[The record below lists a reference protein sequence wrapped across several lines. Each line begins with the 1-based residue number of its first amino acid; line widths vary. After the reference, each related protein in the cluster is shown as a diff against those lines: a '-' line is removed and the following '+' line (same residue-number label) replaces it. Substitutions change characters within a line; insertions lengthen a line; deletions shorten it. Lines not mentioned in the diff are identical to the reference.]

1 MEARRFVFR
10 LTPYDTELLLP
21 QVRKALKMR
30 TELLSRQ
37 RYPALWAQTDRFR
50 KMSKGRTRSRLR
62 TTVMSLLC
70 LVLGLVLLVPGLME
84 PEELFVPLVAGAVA
98 VLSGAMG
105 LWSVCRKPRDAFDA
119 PARKL
124 LSGAENIP
132 SGQGSVIF
140 TPEGFEISGA
150 ETESQQVPYSEV
162 ETAVKTADA
171 LLIVYADRVMLLQDR
186 DLAEGEQGG
195 LDKLLRQ
202 KISAYH
208 VVDET
213 QYID

>member
-1 MEARRFVFR
+1 MEESRFVFR

-21 QVRKALKMR
+21 QVRKALEMR

-70 LVLGLVLLVPGLME
+70 LVLGIVLLVPGLMG
-84 PEELFVPLVAGAVA
+84 PEELFVPLVVGAVA
-98 VLSGAMG
+98 VVSGVMG
-105 LWSVCRKPRDAFDA
+105 LWSVCRKLRDAFDA

-124 LSGAENIP
+124 LSGTETIP
-132 SGQGSVIF
+132 SGQAVVTF
-140 TPEGFEISGA
+140 TQEGFEISGA
-150 ETESQQVPYSEV
+150 EAESWQVPYAEV

-186 DLAEGEQGG
+186 DLAEGEKTD
-195 LDKLLRQ
+195 LDVMLRQ
-202 KISAYH
+202 KIGSYLIPA
-208 VVDET
+208 EE
-213 QYID
+213 QLPK